1 MLALE
6 LKMTRTRILLAD
18 DHMLLLE
25 AFKRLLEPEY
35 DVVGTVSDGQALI
48 TSAQELKPDLIII
61 DVAMPQVSGIEAAR
75 RIRQSNPKVK
85 LIFLTMSHDSDV
97 AEEAFRIGGS
107 GFLVKTSAASE
118 LLHAIREILRGG
130 SYVTPGILKSTVAS
144 LRRQPRPKRDFHEL
158 TKRQREVVKLLGEGH
173 SMKEAALILNL
184 TPRTIAFHK
193 YRTMEQ
199 LHLKSSAELVQ
210 YAVEHG
216 IVSPRFEH

>member
-1 MLALE
+1 
-6 LKMTRTRILLAD
+6 MTRTRILLAD
-18 DHMLLLE
+18 DHTLLLE

-35 DVVGTVSDGQALI
+35 DVVGTVSDGQALL

-61 DVAMPQVSGIEAAR
+61 DIGMPQISGIEAAR
-75 RIRQSNPKVK
+75 RIRESFPKAK
-85 LIFLTMSHDSDV
+85 LIFLTMNHDSEV
-97 AEEAFRIGGS
+97 AAEAFRIGGS

-130 SYVTPGILKSTVAS
+130 SYVTPGILKRTVS
-144 LRRQPRPKRDFHEL
+144 SVRRQPRPKKDFHEL
-158 TKRQREVVKLLGEGH
+158 TKRQREVVKLLGEGR

-184 TPRTIAFHK
+184 TSRTIAFHK

-199 LHLKSSAELVQ
+199 LHLKSTAELVQ

-216 IVSPRFEH
+216 IVSPRFNH

>member
-1 MLALE
+1 
-6 LKMTRTRILLAD
+6 MTRTRILLAD
-18 DHMLLLE
+18 DHTLLVE
-25 AFKRLLEPEY
+25 AFKNLLEPEY
-35 DVVGTVSDGQALI
+35 EVVGTVSDGQALV

-61 DVAMPQVSGIEAAR
+61 DIGMPQISGIEAAR
-75 RIRQSNPKVK
+75 RIRESNPKVK
-85 LIFLTMSHDSDV
+85 LIFLTMSQDSEV
-97 AEEAFRIGGS
+97 AAEAFRNGGS

-130 SYVTPGILKSTVAS
+130 SYVTPGILESTVTS
-144 LRRQPRPKRDFHEL
+144 VRRQPRPKKDFHEL
-158 TKRQREVVKLLGEGH
+158 TKRQREVVKLLGEGR

-216 IVSPRFEH
+216 IVSPRFHH